1 MQGTQLIRHPIES
14 TVRFTQNI
22 HICVFMR
29 IMNVHSPCCFNSPM
43 PSPPAVMVKTQ
54 LFPHSQGQRPMFRQP
69 YLFVQWIPGSLRNL
83 ESQAEVV
90 LKQLSEAVQK
100 GEEEE
105 APASLSEAMRTG
117 QGDLVLEAMGGFPS
131 GAGEGAGRGSRQP
144 MQSRGRSWDCRPRG
158 RHWGSL
164 SGH

>member
-1 MQGTQLIRHPIES
+1 
-14 TVRFTQNI
+14 
-22 HICVFMR
+22 
-29 IMNVHSPCCFNSPM
+29 
-43 PSPPAVMVKTQ
+43 
-54 LFPHSQGQRPMFRQP
+54 MFRQP

-144 MQSRGRSWDCRPRG
+144 MQSRGR
-158 RHWGSL
+158 HWGSL